1 LGSKARREYFRA
13 IYERYQKAG
22 REAKQA
28 MLNEFCANTGY
39 HRKYA
44 IRLLN
49 GAPPGK
55 PKARAARPRGCR
67 YGRQALAI
75 LTEVWEAA
83 GYPWSVRLKALLPNW
98 MPWIRR
104 RYKLSPKIERE
115 LLGISARQMDR
126 RLRASKSEQQ
136 RRLYGRTKPGLLLK
150 HQIPIKT
157 DCWDVDRPGFTE
169 IDLVSH
175 SGNSADG
182 EFAHTLNVT
191 DIHTTWTESRAV
203 LGKGQTGIKAA
214 LDEVQSTL
222 PFRLLGLDSDN
233 GTEFINW
240 HLKAWCDEQKI
251 QLTRGRPYK
260 KDDNAH
266 VEQKNW
272 THVRKLLG
280 WERYDSLRAME
291 AMNDL
296 YRHELRWWLNLFL
309 PSVKLQEKIRV
320 GSKLRRVYGPPQ
332 TPLQRVLACEQ
343 ADADR
348 VAELQRL
355 RERLD
360 PFQLAQGIDRK
371 LQRIY
376 ALANRRRS
384 PQAVSAEG
392 KDTNRQGKGCGKAAP
407 GKTKNR
413 FSLTLGNP
421 ANGAGF
427 PLSHSH
433 DDDGSR
439 VTFQM
444 SRRSTPGLHS

>member
-1 LGSKARREYFRA
+1 MGYKAKWEYFRA
-13 IYERYQKAG
+13 IYERYRKADRG
-22 REAKQA
+22 QKQA
-28 MLNEFCANTGY
+28 MLNEFCSNTRY

-49 GAPPGK
+49 GAPPGRRRV
-55 PKARAARPRGCR
+55 AVVRQRRCT
-67 YGRQALAI
+67 YGAQVVSILA
-75 LTEVWEAA
+75 EVWEAA

-104 RYKLSPKIERE
+104 RYKLSGKIERG
-115 LLGISARQMDR
+115 LLEISARQMDR
-126 RLRASKSEQQ
+126 RLRPRKTEHK

-157 DCWDVDRPGFTE
+157 DSWDVDRAGFTE

-182 EFAHTLNVT
+182 DFAHTLNVT

-214 LDEVQSTL
+214 LDAVESTL

-233 GTEFINW
+233 GSEFINW
-240 HLKAWCDEQKI
+240 HLKAWCDDRQI
-251 QLTRGRPYK
+251 QLTRGRPYQ

-280 WERYDSLRAME
+280 WERYDSQEAVE

-296 YRHELRWWLNLFL
+296 YRNELRLWLNLFL
-309 PSVKLQEKIRV
+309 PSVKLEKKIRV

-332 TPLQRVLACEQ
+332 TPFQRVQGCAQ
-343 ADADR
+343 ADAGR
-348 VAELQRL
+348 VAELKHL
-355 RERLD
+355 RDGWD
-360 PFQLAQGIDRK
+360 PFRLARAIDEK
-371 LQRIY
+371 LERIQ
-376 ALANRRRS
+376 ALTNRRLSPRPASQNESNANRR
-384 PQAVSAEG
+384 P
-392 KDTNRQGKGCGKAAP
+392 KGCGKAAP

-413 FSLTLGNP
+413 FSPALGNP
-421 ANGAGF
+421 AKDAGF

-433 DDDGSR
+433 GGGSP
-439 VTFQM
+439 VTFSM
-444 SRRSTPGLHS
+444 SRQPSPKLHS